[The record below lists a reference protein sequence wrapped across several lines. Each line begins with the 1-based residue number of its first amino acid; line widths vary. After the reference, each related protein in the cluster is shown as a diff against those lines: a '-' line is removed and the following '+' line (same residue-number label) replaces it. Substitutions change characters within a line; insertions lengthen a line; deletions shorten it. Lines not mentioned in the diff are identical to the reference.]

1 MNKLDLHAAVS
12 VGKSLGINWNS
23 ISPEEF
29 TMGINV
35 EFEHGTKFPET
46 NITNDDKKL
55 TGQIAWAHLKEFPDY
70 YYPAYKKWK
79 RKLLNFGK
87 SLSGPDKSKTK
98 FESTVQ
104 FKHFPVKPNV

>member
-1 MNKLDLHAAVS
+1 MNKLDQHAAVS

-70 YYPAYKKWK
+70 YTRLEKMEKEAAEFWKKFK
-79 RKLLNFGK
+79 R
-87 SLSGPDKSKTK
+87 S
-98 FESTVQ
+98 
-104 FKHFPVKPNV
+104 